1 MRDKDIL
8 ARSGETE
15 AARYLSAGGLTI
27 LDRNWQCPAGELD
40 IIARAGRT
48 LVVCEVKTRTRTRYG
63 HPAEAVTLSK
73 LTRLRRL
80 AALWLAQHGGG
91 YDRVRIDILALTTT
105 TDGFAVDHLQG
116 VG

>member
-1 MRDKDIL
+1 MRDKDRL
-8 ARSGETE
+8 ARSGEAE
-15 AARYLSAGGLTI
+15 AARFLTAGGMTI
-27 LDRNWQCPAGELD
+27 LARNWQCSAGELD
-40 IIARAGRT
+40 IVARAGRT
-48 LVVCEVKTRTRTRYG
+48 LVVCEVKTRSGTRFG

-91 YDRVRIDILALTTT
+91 FDRVRIDILALTTT
-105 TDGFAVDHLQG
+105 ADGFAVDHLQG